1 MQYLP
6 AILKTVTE
14 KLPKEILLLI
24 LCLFMYHSVS
34 EHKLKLKT
42 TSTFVLWVDETELK
56 RDRKVRPFSMFE
68 PTEAPAT
75 SLRKNQS
82 SDDLVRDA
90 QVSGNKKQT
99 PFVLSERK
107 NTLVRFVLPAKV
119 QHTI

>member
-1 MQYLP
+1 MFC
-6 AILKTVTE
+6 IT
-14 KLPKEILLLI
+14 
-24 LCLFMYHSVS
+24 LCL
-34 EHKLKLKT
+34 

-90 QVSGNKKQT
+90 QVRVKIRSQLLLSSKK
-99 PFVLSERK
+99 K
-107 NTLVRFVLPAKV
+107 NTLARFVLPTEI
-119 QHTI
+119 QHTILSFSSFHFSVCSQGSGQSASSRPYQTERP